1 MQIETIMDKLEDY
14 LKESTLHLII
24 SIEEEDY
31 ELAAEIRDDIDDK
44 LYTIQEMILRNNLT
58 KLNPFELWNQLEIR
72 KDFYLKDW
80 YETLNI
86 PNDRR
91 VSQK

>member
-1 MQIETIMDKLEDY
+1 MKIESIMDKLEDY

-24 SIEEEDY
+24 SIEDEDY

-44 LYTIQEMILRNNLT
+44 LFTIQEMILRNNLT

-80 YETLNI
+80 YETLNV

-91 VSQK
+91 VIQK

>member
-24 SIEEEDY
+24 SIEDEDY

>member
-1 MQIETIMDKLEDY
+1 MDKLEDY

-24 SIEEEDY
+24 SIEDEDY

-44 LYTIQEMILRNNLT
+44 LFTIQEMILRNNLT

-80 YETLNI
+80 YETLNV

-91 VSQK
+91 VIQK

>member
-1 MQIETIMDKLEDY
+1 MKIESIMDKLEDY

-24 SIEEEDY
+24 SIEDEDY

-80 YETLNI
+80 YEALNV

-91 VSQK
+91 VIQK

>member
-1 MQIETIMDKLEDY
+1 MDKLEDY

-24 SIEEEDY
+24 SIEDEDY

>member
-1 MQIETIMDKLEDY
+1 MDKLEDY

-24 SIEEEDY
+24 SIEDEDY

-44 LYTIQEMILRNNLT
+44 LFTIQEMILRNNLT

-80 YETLNI
+80 YETLSI